1 MVGYA
6 AMLSEDRRRIRTCE
20 ELSAHVFSG
29 FVCVG
34 KGSTSGE
41 MYERK
46 TYNTAPLLML
56 QNADTGEAV
65 TYWLNMMTVGDLGS
79 RRLPTMRKEIY
90 VQAWARF
97 ETEDEYRSTMEKMIA
112 IMRPSYGMDV
122 VAKYSFVNVP
132 EWWPRDSHKS
142 YSPEID
148 TRRLLHYAGSIEA
161 WLGQQKA
168 MKGFEW
174 LVKQARKRGALPPNM
189 IVWRD
194 GARCGRCGKPIKSE
208 ALRKVGFGRHCA
220 QKLGIDIDI
229 IKTMLSLDNDSER
242 LEYLRTII
250 YDDSTHDKT
259 LDMLQAVTNAI
270 DTPLGDYI
278 AHNHIR
284 RNLP

>member
-1 MVGYA
+1 M
-6 AMLSEDRRRIRTCE
+6 R
-20 ELSAHVFSG
+20 
-29 FVCVG
+29 
-34 KGSTSGE
+34 
-41 MYERK
+41 RK

-65 TYWLNMMTVGDLGS
+65 TYWLNMMTVGERGR
-79 RRLPTMRKEIY
+79 RRLPATRSEIY

-97 ETEDEYRSTMEKMIA
+97 DTEDEYRRTLEKMIA

-122 VAKYSFVNVP
+122 VARYSFVNVP

-142 YSPEID
+142 YAPDID
-148 TRRLLHYAGSIEA
+148 ARRLLHYAGTIEA

-174 LVKQARKRGALPPNM
+174 LIKQSRKRGALPSNM
-189 IVWRD
+189 TVWRD
-194 GARCGRCGKPIKSE
+194 GARCGRCGKPLKSE
-208 ALRKVGFGRHCA
+208 AMRTVGFGRDCA
-220 QKLGIDIDI
+220 QKLGIDLDAIE
-229 IKTMLSLDNDSER
+229 TMLSLDNDSKR
-242 LEYLRTII
+242 LEYLRTVI

-278 AHNHIR
+278 AHIR
-284 RNLP
+284 RNR